1 MKRKMKKALV
11 VYDSIHGNTRT
22 VAEKIAEVIAAAG
35 KIKTELGTVDDVDS
49 AKIRK
54 CDILVIGTPN
64 HYSKPSE
71 KTKSFIEKLHGP
83 DLESKKVA
91 AFDTCLRKQQGRAFG
106 RIEKHVREM
115 APGAQLVI
123 PGLSVFVGGVKGPIL
138 EDELSKCLE
147 FGKRIAEA

>member
-1 MKRKMKKALV
+1 MKRKMKALV
-11 VYDSIHGNTRT
+11 VYDSLHGNTRT
-22 VAEKIAEVIAAAG
+22 VAEKIAEGIAASG
-35 KIKTELGTVDDVDS
+35 KIKTELGSVDTVDS

-71 KTKSFIEKLHGP
+71 KAKGFIEKLRGN

-106 RIEKHVREM
+106 RIEKHIREI
-115 APGAQLVI
+115 APGVQLVS
-123 PGLSVFVGGVKGPIL
+123 PGISILVGGVKGPIL
-138 EDELSKCLE
+138 EGELPKCEE
-147 FGKRIAEA
+147 FGKRIAKA